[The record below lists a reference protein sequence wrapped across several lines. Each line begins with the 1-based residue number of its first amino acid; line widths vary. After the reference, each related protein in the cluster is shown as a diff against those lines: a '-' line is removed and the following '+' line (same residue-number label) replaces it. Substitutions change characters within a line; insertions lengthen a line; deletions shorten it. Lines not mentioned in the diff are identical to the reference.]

1 MLFDT
6 LYFDFYRKF
15 AVDAGFGRYI
25 ESCYLRIARSDVES
39 EVAAVDAD
47 FLTVGSRERFILVEK
62 FVESIFFEDSYI
74 FEKFSCIFEVEAC
87 RMERGE

>member
-15 AVDAGFGRYI
+15 TVDAGFGRYI

-39 EVAAVDAD
+39 EVTAVYTD
-47 FLTVGSRERFILVEK
+47 FLAVGSSERFILVEK
-62 FVESIFFEDSYI
+62 FVESTFFEDIYV
-74 FEKFSCIFEVEAC
+74 FEVETGLVAGS
-87 RMERGE
+87 GEKRI